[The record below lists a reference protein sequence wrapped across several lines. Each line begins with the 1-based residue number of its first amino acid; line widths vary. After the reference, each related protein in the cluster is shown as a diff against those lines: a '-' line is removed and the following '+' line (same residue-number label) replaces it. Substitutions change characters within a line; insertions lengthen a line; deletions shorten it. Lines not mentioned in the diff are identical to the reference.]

1 MNLPSFWQTFMGKGP
16 AVETVLC
23 VWKDLTWKSL
33 HVAEKVSV
41 SVIAQKA
48 CRNNNFTQL
57 SVILISSIVLPK
69 RFLGM
74 RLKLRALFSTV
85 SEKTLRPV

>member
-33 HVAEKVSV
+33 HVAEKSF
-41 SVIAQKA
+41 SISHCTEGLQK
-48 CRNNNFTQL
+48 
-57 SVILISSIVLPK
+57 
-69 RFLGM
+69 
-74 RLKLRALFSTV
+74 
-85 SEKTLRPV
+85 